1 MPLFFNAMEK
11 SVFKLIGRYQYSSEA
26 FIIKGKLE
34 PEGIS
39 VFIRYKSTI
48 DTYPLYSNAVRV

>member
-1 MPLFFNAMEK
+1 MEK